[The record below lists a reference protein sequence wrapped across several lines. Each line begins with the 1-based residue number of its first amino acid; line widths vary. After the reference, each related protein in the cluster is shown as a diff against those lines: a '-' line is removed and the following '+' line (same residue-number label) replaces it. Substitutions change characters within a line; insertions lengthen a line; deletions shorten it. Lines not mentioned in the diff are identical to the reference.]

1 MTRQSTTG
9 PLADGTLRTRT
20 RLTALTTAL
29 CASVAMAGCSSGD
42 DTTAAKSPAPTAS
55 AAAVSSA
62 SADPEAAVKKLVLE
76 VYQGYWSKMQAYYAD
91 RNGSTADL
99 KQYAASEALEVAE
112 NDAQQAHSRNRIY
125 SGKVTVSQSAVTG
138 TDLDRKVPNVTLSSC
153 LDVSQWLPV
162 VADTR
167 KPVDLPTGRLTKYL
181 ITTTLEKWPEG
192 WRVVRDE
199 PQGKKC

>member
-1 MTRQSTTG
+1 M
-9 PLADGTLRTRT
+9 
-20 RLTALTTAL
+20 
-29 CASVAMAGCSSGD
+29 
-42 DTTAAKSPAPTAS
+42 
-55 AAAVSSA
+55 
-62 SADPEAAVKKLVLE
+62 KKIALE
-76 VYQGYWSKMQAYYAD
+76 VYQGYWRKMQAYYAD

-112 NDAQQAHSRNRIY
+112 NDAQRAHSRNRIY